1 MERFRSPDRF
11 DRSITN
17 TCFSKRALSL
27 RLKITRLV
35 FLCCLFSI
43 GPLGLVHAMQPDFG
57 PNVMIFDPSMPTSQI
72 QAAVDAIANQQVSNQ
87 FGSQRY
93 AFLFKPGSYSVDA
106 QLGYYTSV
114 AGLGL
119 SPDDVT
125 ITGEVRVEGQQ
136 QSDGS
141 FSALTNFWRSAENLS
156 INPIAPSYYGGAA
169 IDQWAVSQ
177 AAPLRR
183 VHIRGALFLFPHQG
197 GFSSGGF
204 LADSLIGGGGPAG
217 LNGLVVNGSQ
227 QQWLTRN
234 SVIGTWSNG
243 VWNQVFSGVVG
254 APVQNFPPTTAN
266 GNPYTTLATSPVTRE
281 KPFLYVDSTGN
292 FNVFVPALH
301 RNSSGITWGNGPA
314 AGSSIPISDFFIAH
328 PTDSAA
334 RINAAL
340 AFGKHL
346 ILTPGIYSLD
356 EPIVVLWPDTV
367 ILGLGFP
374 TLVPTQGNVSMAVA
388 NVPGV
393 KLSGMIFDA
402 GPVNSPVLLKVG
414 LLPSLPILRGAGS
427 NPNDPTLIQDVFFR
441 IGGATPGQATISL
454 EINPNNVIIDDIWAW
469 RADHGTG
476 VGWTVNTADTGV
488 IVNGDDVTAYGLF
501 VEHYQKYQV
510 VWNGENGRTI
520 MFQNEMPYD
529 PPNQAD
535 WSHDGID
542 GFASYKV
549 VDDVRSHQGW
559 GLGAYCFFN
568 VSPSIVNAHGFEVPN
583 TPGVQFHDLLTVSL
597 GGVGTIDNVVNDTG
611 GTANTSTQLVYL
623 LSYP

>member
-1 MERFRSPDRF
+1 MM
-11 DRSITN
+11 
-17 TCFSKRALSL
+17 RA
-27 RLKITRLV
+27 
-35 FLCCLFSI
+35 
-43 GPLGLVHAMQPDFG
+43 AQPDFG
-57 PNVMIFDPSMPTSQI
+57 PNVTIFDPSMAASDI
-72 QAAVDAIANQQVSNQ
+72 QAALDQALQQQVSNQ

-93 AFLFKPGSYSVDA
+93 AFLFKPGSYNVDA

-125 ITGEVRVEGQQ
+125 ITGQVRVEGQQ
-136 QSDGS
+136 QPDGS

-156 INPIAPSYYGGAA
+156 VNPVAPSYYGGAA

-204 LADSLIGGGGPAG
+204 LADSLIGGGGPTG
-217 LNGLVVNGSQ
+217 LNGLVVNASQ

-234 SVIGTWSNG
+234 SVIGSWSNG

-254 APVQNFPPTTAN
+254 APAQNFPPTTLN

-281 KPFLYVDSTGN
+281 KPFLYIDATGN
-292 FNVFVPALH
+292 FNVFVPALQ

-314 AGSSIPISDFFIAH
+314 AGSSIPLTDFFIAH
-328 PTDSAA
+328 PSDGAA
-334 RINAAL
+334 RINFAL
-340 AFGKHL
+340 ALGKHL

-356 EPIVVLWPDTV
+356 EPIVVLWPNTV
-367 ILGLGFP
+367 VLGLGFP
-374 TLVPTQGNVSMAVA
+374 TLVPTRGNASMAIA

-414 LLPSLPILRGAGS
+414 LLPSLPIFRGAGS
-427 NPNDPTLIQDVFFR
+427 DPKNPTLIQDVFFR
-441 IGGATPGQATISL
+441 IGGATPGQAAISL
-454 EINPNNVIIDDIWAW
+454 QINSSNVIVDDIWAW

-476 VGWTVNTADTGV
+476 VGWTSNTAANGLV
-488 IVNGDDVTAYGLF
+488 VNGDNVIAYGLF

-510 VWNGENGRTI
+510 IWNGENGRTI

-529 PPNQAD
+529 PPNQAA
-535 WSHDGID
+535 WSHDGIN

-549 VDDVRSHQGW
+549 ADEVRSHQGR

-568 VSPSIVNAHGFEVPN
+568 INPSIINAHAFEVPN
-583 TPGVQFHDLLTVSL
+583 TPEVQFHDLVTVSL
-597 GGVGTIDNVVNDTG
+597 GGVGTIEHVINDIG
-611 GTANTSTQLVYL
+611 GTATTSNQVVYL